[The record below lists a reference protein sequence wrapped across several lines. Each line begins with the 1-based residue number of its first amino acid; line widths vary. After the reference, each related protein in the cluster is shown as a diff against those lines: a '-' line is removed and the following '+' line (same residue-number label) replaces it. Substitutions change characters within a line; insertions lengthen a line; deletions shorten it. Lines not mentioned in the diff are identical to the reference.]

1 MTFWSRPLQAFPSRP
16 YTIDNGM
23 RRTSPHA
30 APPPKFSILAA
41 TCGIGS
47 LLSIGIRCWGA
58 RPGSPRTGGEVLKCC
73 GCLHERKSIGSD
85 DNESQLLR
93 ATKACWYLLSCS
105 RFNVGIV
112 FANAD
117 TELLVPRFWSAL
129 IDRSLGALL
138 YLQQICLEYENGAS
152 SRDPDFR

>member
-1 MTFWSRPLQAFPSRP
+1 MTFWSRPLQAFPSWP

-30 APPPKFSILAA
+30 APPQFSILAA

-47 LLSIGIRCWGA
+47 LLSIGTRCWGT

-73 GCLHERKSIGSD
+73 GCLHEGKVLGVD

-112 FANAD
+112 LANAD

-138 YLQQICLEYENGAS
+138 YLKQICLEYENGAS